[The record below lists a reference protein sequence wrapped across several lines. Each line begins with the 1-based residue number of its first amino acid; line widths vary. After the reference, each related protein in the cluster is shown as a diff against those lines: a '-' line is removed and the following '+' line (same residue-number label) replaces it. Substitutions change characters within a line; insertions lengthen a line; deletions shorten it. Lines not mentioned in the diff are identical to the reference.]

1 MGSLEILKLLLD
13 THIWIWSVGD
23 RARLR
28 PRVLKA
34 LQSSANELWLSP
46 ISVWEL
52 TILVEKGRVVLS
64 VGVEEWIGETLKA
77 GPFKEAPLTM
87 EVALATR
94 RIGLSHR
101 DPADTL
107 LAATAKVFGLTLVTS
122 DVRLIE
128 VKGLSILANE

>member
-13 THIWIWSVGD
+13 THVWIWSVGD
-23 RARLR
+23 KARLS

-34 LQSSANELWLSP
+34 LASSANELWLSP

-52 TILVEKGRVVLS
+52 TILVDKGRVVLS
-64 VGVEEWIGETLKA
+64 VGLEEWIGEALKA
-77 GPFKEAPLTM
+77 GPFMEAPLTT

-94 RIGLSHR
+94 GIGMSHR
-101 DPADTL
+101 DPADML

-122 DVRLIE
+122 DVRLIA
-128 VKGLSILANE
+128 VKGLSILAND

>member
-1 MGSLEILKLLLD
+1 MKLLLD

-34 LQSSANELWLSP
+34 LESSANELWLSP

-52 TILVEKGRVVLS
+52 AILAEKGRVVLS
-64 VGVEEWIGETLKA
+64 VDVEEWIGQTLKA

-94 RIGLSHR
+94 GVGLSHR

-128 VKGLSILANE
+128 VKGLSILANA

>member
-1 MGSLEILKLLLD
+1 MKLLLD

-23 RARLR
+23 KARLR

-34 LQSSANELWLSP
+34 LESSANELWLSP
-46 ISVWEL
+46 ISAWEL

-64 VGVEEWIGETLKA
+64 VGVEDWVGETLKA
-77 GPFKEAPLTM
+77 GPFREAPLTT

-94 RIGLSHR
+94 GIGLSHR

-122 DVRLIE
+122 DVRLIA

>member
-1 MGSLEILKLLLD
+1 LKLLLD

-23 RARLR
+23 KARLR

-34 LQSSANELWLSP
+34 LESSANELWLSP
-46 ISVWEL
+46 ISAWEL
-52 TILVEKGRVVLS
+52 TILVEKGRVVVG
-64 VGVEEWIGETLKA
+64 VGVEEWVGEALKA
-77 GPFKEAPLTM
+77 GPFREAPLTT

-94 RIGLSHR
+94 GIGLSHR